1 MTNIKILFYNDT
13 KKDLVIHNAS
23 SETIKEG
30 FKGVIPKMK
39 VVELVL
45 EEGMFMKIWEG
56 EILITKVE
64 GDIVKKI

>member
-1 MTNIKILFYNDT
+1 M
-13 KKDLVIHNAS
+13 VIHNAS

-30 FKGVIPKMK
+30 FKGVIPRMK